1 MSTIV
6 PLILVLLIPLLV
18 GGCSSPDPGG
28 SAPGAPV
35 SDSPTAAT
43 SQVGSGGTLPPGA
56 ASLTLMPSR
65 PTVLE
70 DLEAEVGAVSG
81 PVSYRWLR
89 NGLPLSGQTERRLPA
104 GQAIRGDLVTVIAN
118 TSQGEGRAQVTIVNS
133 LPRVSRVRLEN
144 PRISHGSDL
153 AVSVEGADPDG
164 DALSFRYN
172 WQVNGEELHWER
184 GPLLPGD
191 KFRRGDK
198 IGLRVTPHDGKEDG
212 LVFNT
217 PDWTVGNAPPS
228 FVSTPPQ
235 TLQGEIYRYQVQA
248 DDPDGDPLSYELE
261 AGPRGMQIDPR
272 SGLLSWTFAK
282 SDSGEHSIRIVA
294 KDPEGLG
301 VYQQFS
307 LELTL
312 PR

>member
-1 MSTIV
+1 MA
-6 PLILVLLIPLLV
+6 LILVLLIPLLV
-18 GGCSSPDPGG
+18 GGCTSPDPGG

-35 SDSPTAAT
+35 SGSLSVVT
-43 SQVGSGGTLPPGA
+43 SQVGSGGTLPPDVVT
-56 ASLTLMPSR
+56 LTLMPSR

-70 DLEAEVGAVSG
+70 DLEAEVGGVSG

-104 GQAIRGDLVTVIAN
+104 GQAARGDLVTVIAT

-133 LPRVSRVRLEN
+133 LPRVSRLRLKN

-153 AVSVEGADPDG
+153 AVAVEGADPDG
-164 DALSFRYN
+164 DALSFRCN
-172 WQVNGEELHWER
+172 WQVNGEELYWER
-184 GPLLPGD
+184 GPRLPGD

-198 IGLRVTPHDGKEDG
+198 IVLRITPHDGKEDG
-212 LVFNT
+212 PVFHT
-217 PDWTVGNAPPS
+217 PGWTVGNAPPS
-228 FVSTPPQ
+228 FVSTPPI
-235 TLQGEIYRYQVQA
+235 TLQGKIYRYQVEA
-248 DDPDGDPLSYELE
+248 NDPDGDSLSYELE

-272 SGLLSWTFAK
+272 SGLLSWNLAN
-282 SDSGEHSIRIVA
+282 SDSGEISIRIVA
-294 KDPEGLG
+294 KDPQGLG

-307 LELTL
+307 LELTA